1 VKGAVLDLMRL
12 DVRKT
17 LDRRTALRTFGIVGT
32 SALTTLG
39 GAELY
44 GRASKYFRGYYIQ
57 LGTSITAGA
66 GTKYGAITPSI
77 VGKVLG
83 LRAINGGFP
92 GACAGLHKIPQMNPI
107 SLCSLVDAII
117 SDDWSSQKN
126 MGSEPNNKKFPQLTA
141 AFPNVAYLGLEY
153 GTNDFN
159 YDRPIGVIGS
169 ETVETFIGG
178 LSYSLRKLATTFPAA
193 RIFLITPSWFLT
205 SDGRNTDDVPNG
217 LGLFLKDYV
226 SAMVQVAEQFHIPC
240 LNFWR
245 SLGVNAS
252 NYKSFLA
259 DGLHP
264 TDLGAIRRGEAI
276 GSFLTSTF

>member
-1 VKGAVLDLMRL
+1 MGGRLDLMRL

-17 LDRRTALRTFGIVGT
+17 LDRRTALRTFGIVGA

-107 SLCSLVDAII
+107 SLCNLVDAII

-126 MGSEPNNKKFPQLTA
+126 MGSEPNNIKISQLTA
-141 AFPNVAYLGLEY
+141 AFSNVAYLGLEY

-159 YDRPIGVIGS
+159 YGDHIS
-169 ETVETFIGG
+169 DN
-178 LSYSLRKLATTFPAA
+178 PA
-193 RIFLITPSWFLT
+193 F
-205 SDGRNTDDVPNG
+205 SDYA
-217 LGLFLKDYV
+217 F
-226 SAMVQVAEQFHIPC
+226 MVFNV
-240 LNFWR
+240 
-245 SLGVNAS
+245 
-252 NYKSFLA
+252 
-259 DGLHP
+259 
-264 TDLGAIRRGEAI
+264 
-276 GSFLTSTF
+276 